1 MMEWRPRGYLFET
14 NNLIR
19 ALFDENTAEGQLMN
33 AAAAGYIEIF
43 ANAKS
48 WNAILWLI
56 MNTLVDDG
64 SPVYSGD
71 ELGELKRSLPIV
83 WR

>member
-1 MMEWRPRGYLFET
+1 MMHWRPNGYLFET

-56 MNTLVDDG
+56 MNTLVENG
-64 SPVYSGD
+64 SPIYSCD
-71 ELGELKRSLPIV
+71 ELGQLKKSLPIV

>member
-43 ANAKS
+43 AHAKS

-56 MNTLVDDG
+56 MNTLVEKG
-64 SPVYSGD
+64 SPVNSGD
-71 ELGELKRSLPIV
+71 QLGELKRSLPIV
-83 WR
+83 

>member
-1 MMEWRPRGYLFET
+1 
-14 NNLIR
+14 
-19 ALFDENTAEGQLMN
+19 MN
-33 AAAAGYIEIF
+33 AAASGYIEIF

-56 MNTLVDDG
+56 MNTLVENG

>member
-1 MMEWRPRGYLFET
+1 MMGWRPNGYLFET

-56 MNTLVDDG
+56 MNTLVENG

-71 ELGELKRSLPIV
+71 ELGQLKKSLPIV

>member
-1 MMEWRPRGYLFET
+1 MMQWRPNGYLFET

-33 AAAAGYIEIF
+33 AAASGYIEIF

-48 WNAILWLI
+48 CNAI
-56 MNTLVDDG
+56 
-64 SPVYSGD
+64 
-71 ELGELKRSLPIV
+71 
-83 WR
+83 